1 VVVEKPVALNVEDY
15 EEMLQV
21 AFETGK
27 FLMDGTMYVHHNRT
41 FDIVACSRDEDRVGR
56 VDRIETSFSFLGDDD
71 FFQNDIRTKKECDPL
86 GCVGDL
92 GWYCIRMAL
101 LVFPT
106 KPTSAQV
113 VDFKLTDD
121 GVPLRASCLV
131 HFEGD
136 RVLSFYCS
144 FLTPL
149 RQSIEICGYKKS
161 IKLEDYVIPEE
172 APIGFELHSMSLT
185 DADLITLHE
194 KEVVLCDDGPVQEVL
209 MWQRFAKLASGVSAS
224 ADGCWAGDIEANKL
238 ADTSLTNQRILIALM
253 DSIQQGGAKVTI

>member
-1 VVVEKPVALNVEDY
+1 VVEKPVALNVEDY

-21 AFETGK
+21 AYETGK
-27 FLMDGTMYVHHNRT
+27 FLMDGTMYAHHNRT
-41 FDIVACSRDEDRVGR
+41 FDIIACSRDEDLVGNI
-56 VDRIETSFSFLGDDD
+56 DRIETSFSFLGDED
-71 FFQNDIRTKKECDPL
+71 FFQNDIRAKKDGDPL
-86 GCVGDL
+86 GCLGDL

-101 LVFPT
+101 LIFPT
-106 KPTSAQV
+106 KPISGQV

-144 FLTPL
+144 FLTPF
-149 RQSIEICGYKKS
+149 RQSIEICGSKKS
-161 IKLEDYVIPEE
+161 IKLDDYVLPKE

-194 KEVVLCDDGPVQEVL
+194 KEAVVCDDGPVQEVL

-224 ADGCWAGDIEANKL
+224 TDDCWAGETYVNEL
-238 ADTSLTNQRILIALM
+238 ADTSLMNQRILIALM
-253 DSIQQGGAKVTI
+253 DSIQQGGSKVAI